1 MKLPKELKRYCKYCK
16 KHTLQKIEV
25 VSSAR
30 ARGALKRGSLA
41 RARMRGLNRGYGN
54 KGKFS
59 KPPISQWKRKTKKTK
74 KTNLLFVCTACNKA
88 TPQSEGIR
96 TSKVEIKAKV

>member
-1 MKLPKELKRYCKYCK
+1 MKLPKEVRRYCKYCR
-16 KHTLQKIEV
+16 KHTLQKLET

-41 RARMRGLNRGYGN
+41 RARLRGLNRGYGN
-54 KGKFS
+54 QGKFS
-59 KPPISQWKRKTKKTK
+59 KPPISQWKRRTKKTK
-74 KTNLLFVCTACNKA
+74 KTNLLYTCTECNKSM
-88 TPQSEGIR
+88 TQSEGIR